1 LSTVTEVDR
10 EELRVWRKR
19 LGKLERSGE
28 IQAALAGT
36 REMAARSPESS
47 YPHLMLGELYLR
59 NGDTEASVSAFREA
73 WRVAPRKWKVAPR
86 VARGMSAAGRDEE
99 ALGLLRS
106 LDGTMAA
113 GPLSVE
119 RALLHRRLGRCEEAL
134 EELAKGL
141 ETNPFYQPAWDE
153 WIDLL
158 DSLGRSQ
165 EAAAARQQRD
175 ALPPKYSA
183 AEVVEAINTAFPGQ
197 SSKQ

>member
-1 LSTVTEVDR
+1 MSTVTEVDR

-36 REMAARSPESS
+36 REIAARSPESS

-73 WRVAPRKWKVAPR
+73 WRVAPRKWKVVPR

-99 ALGLLRS
+99 ALGLLGS

-119 RALLHRRLGRCEEAL
+119 RARFCTGAS
-134 EELAKGL
+134 G
-141 ETNPFYQPAWDE
+141 
-153 WIDLL
+153 
-158 DSLGRSQ
+158 
-165 EAAAARQQRD
+165 AARKPSRSSRRGSRRIRSIN
-175 ALPPKYSA
+175 PPGTS
-183 AEVVEAINTAFPGQ
+183 G
-197 SSKQ
+197 